1 MDVELIEDNVPP
13 SAASDEPSYNMVQQA
28 GAKVLD
34 VLLLPGA
41 YSIGATVSADALV
54 GVQASVP
61 AFSLDEHGNVVV
73 GGFELGGNGSTGI
86 NFDLNGYWQHMPN
99 ASSVQVL
106 EVLQV
111 LQILLYNLE
120 LHSEREGLYLQKGM
134 RRKILLLM
142 SQSLVI
148 QLVLDSLP
156 QKRLFVGKCTDVDF

>member
-1 MDVELIEDNVPP
+1 M
-13 SAASDEPSYNMVQQA
+13 
-28 GAKVLD
+28 
-34 VLLLPGA
+34 
-41 YSIGATVSADALV
+41 
-54 GVQASVP
+54 
-61 AFSLDEHGNVVV
+61 

-99 ASSVQVL
+99 ASSV
-106 EVLQV
+106 QV

-148 QLVLDSLP
+148 QLVLDSLS

>member
-86 NFDLNGYWQHMPN
+86 NFDFNGYWQHMPN
-99 ASSVQVL
+99 ASSV
-106 EVLQV
+106 QV